1 MQTELFSET
10 FPLFEAA
17 DDETLE
23 WLLSVAVEDDYP
35 ADRLVLPE
43 DAWGNAVYFI
53 LSGWVKIRYLR
64 DRKPIVL
71 DILGQGDF
79 FGEMAIL
86 DESPRDLEVVAC
98 TTVRL
103 LSVPAQ
109 RFIQFLFKDSQLHHR
124 MLQLTVKRLRQNNQ
138 RLQLLQETPTVRIAN
153 ILINLAE
160 NYGNST
166 DAGLEIFNFPI
177 EDIAD
182 LANVD
187 ETEAAKVMEKL
198 HEKGWLQIDVKDR
211 VINLPN
217 PKQIVQLVG
226 GR

>member
-35 ADRLVLPE
+35 ADRAVLVE
-43 DAWGNAVYFI
+43 EAWGNAVYFI

-64 DRKPIVL
+64 DHKPIVL

-98 TTVRL
+98 TPVRL

-138 RLQLLQETPTVRIAN
+138 RLQLLQESPTVRIAN

-177 EDIAD
+177 GDIAD

-187 ETEAAKVMEKL
+187 QTEAVKVIEKL
-198 HEKGWLQIDVKDR
+198 HEKGWLQIDVRDR
-211 VINLPN
+211 VINLTN

>member
-35 ADRLVLPE
+35 ADRTVLVE
-43 DAWGNAVYFI
+43 EAWGNAVYFI

-64 DRKPIVL
+64 DHKPIVL

-98 TTVRL
+98 TPVRL

-109 RFIQFLFKDSQLHHR
+109 RFIQFLFKDAQLHHR

-138 RLQLLQETPTVRIAN
+138 RLQLLQESPTVRIAN

-160 NYGNST
+160 NYGSST

-177 EDIAD
+177 GDIAD

-187 ETEAAKVMEKL
+187 QTEAVKVIEKL
-198 HEKGWLQIDVKDR
+198 HEKGWLQIDARDR
-211 VINLPN
+211 VINLSN